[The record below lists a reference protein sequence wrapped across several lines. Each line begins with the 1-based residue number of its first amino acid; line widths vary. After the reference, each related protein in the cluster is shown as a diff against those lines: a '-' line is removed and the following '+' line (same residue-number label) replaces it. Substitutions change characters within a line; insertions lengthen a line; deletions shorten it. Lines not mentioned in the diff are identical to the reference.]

1 MLSGTLA
8 DLSASL
14 ILQSI
19 FLTTNLTTALSLAPP
34 SPFLSLLHLRHLLRT
49 SAPHSTILALA
60 SSSTSSFG
68 TPSPAVSLATTEQIW
83 VARTEIVVSLS
94 SSPTEIES
102 TFKAALK
109 VLPFSGRL
117 WDVQAQW
124 IERGAELS
132 VEEVV
137 EWYEAAVQRVLL
149 ADARPPVNF
158 ESTFVD
164 EVLAPR
170 ELIPRRYLAFVS
182 ERMPSELQ
190 DKVARLLK
198 VAPMLSMEF
207 LVFVLEVVS
216 EGMGFELVGSS
227 SEEKKG
233 KAERLFRELVWER
246 VVAHPEA
253 EADEWVAYADE
264 MLKAGE
270 VTKSGE
276 VVRRAGR
283 ALRGGEKD
291 RFDRRWTEICDQ

>member
-1 MLSGTLA
+1 M
-8 DLSASL
+8 
-14 ILQSI
+14 
-19 FLTTNLTTALSLAPP
+19 
-34 SPFLSLLHLRHLLRT
+34 
-49 SAPHSTILALA
+49 
-60 SSSTSSFG
+60 
-68 TPSPAVSLATTEQIW
+68 
-83 VARTEIVVSLS
+83 
-94 SSPTEIES
+94 
-102 TFKAALK
+102 
-109 VLPFSGRL
+109 

-132 VEEVV
+132 AEEVV
-137 EWYEAAVQRVLL
+137 EWYEAAVQHVLL

-182 ERMPSELQ
+182 ERMPAELQ
-190 DKVARLLK
+190 AKVARLLK
-198 VAPMLSMEF
+198 VAPTLSMEF

-227 SEEKKG
+227 SEGKKG
-233 KAERLFRELVWER
+233 KAERLFRESVWER
-246 VVAHPEA
+246 VVAHPGA
-253 EADEWVAYADE
+253 GADEWVAYADE

-283 ALRGGEKD
+283 VLRGGEKD